1 MPLTENS
8 KYFMPIPDKEMH
20 EPLNAERLDSMS
32 VLAKKQ
38 LLIDLEQ
45 HQNHLE
51 VKRENA
57 LEIEKRGGKIADQD
71 WLTRINYRIGI
82 AKSQKKIVEKYLIA
96 KRAESYERAF
106 VDVAKLVL
114 EEDNYGLIHSRAM
127 HLANITK
134 KEGEYVS
141 QVP

>member
-1 MPLTENS
+1 MPLTEKS
-8 KYFMPIPDKEMH
+8 KYFMPIPDKQMH

-51 VKRENA
+51 VKRESA

-82 AKSQKKIVEKYLIA
+82 AKSQKKIVEKYLMQ
-96 KRAESYERAF
+96 KEQKGMREP
-106 VDVAKLVL
+106 L
-114 EEDNYGLIHSRAM
+114 LI
-127 HLANITK
+127 LLN
-134 KEGEYVS
+134 
-141 QVP
+141 